1 MKTVARERKPTH
13 VSEKA
18 GQWQAVYEDLK
29 KGIISGK
36 YRSGVRLVE
45 DSVIE
50 TTGATRHAVRKAF
63 DEIARLGLAIRYPN
77 RGVQVRSFSRSEIL
91 DIYEVREC
99 LELKAIGGYTEPAE
113 KELVEKLKV
122 IVARHEKAVA
132 DNKLAEMFN
141 LNNLLHETIYQKCG
155 NKFLLAAIQQHSLF
169 SHLIHTNSIQSREL
183 RGAGVDDHWA
193 MIEAI
198 EKGDQRQLAR
208 TLRNHMRRFR
218 DYYLHNLDE

>member
-113 KELVEKLKV
+113 KELVEKLKA